1 VDNAVNSAVNK
12 QKIINMSP
20 VLSLNTDKLTSL
32 YNKSIDIV
40 LATYNG
46 QEYIK
51 EQIDSI
57 LSNEGYKKLV
67 KRFIIIDDSSTDN
80 TLELITQY
88 ASQHIEIEAY
98 QNTSQLGVIKNFE
111 KGMSYT
117 TSQYIM
123 LSDQDD
129 VWLPSKITKNLT
141 AIHYLEKKQ
150 SQNPCL
156 VFSDKE
162 VVNASL
168 NRIHASYFQLK
179 KIPTQWHEN
188 LDNLLQQNMISGCTM
203 LFNRALLEKALPIPH
218 NCFMHDWWLVLFA
231 KAYGDIALINEPL
244 VKYRQHAHN
253 QIGVGTVSW
262 WKRLMNMYSLINNFQ
277 KKYLKIINQAQLFY
291 KQVTSDLSDYQV
303 IEQDF
308 VIKNIPEMSKK
319 QRIKAWKNKDI
330 TRSRTSSRLLV
341 LFLLVTLPVERSIQN
356 AKP

>member
-1 VDNAVNSAVNK
+1 
-12 QKIINMSP
+12 MSP
-20 VLSLNTDKLTSL
+20 VLSLNTIKLSSL

-46 QEYIK
+46 QEYIQ

-57 LSNEGYKKLV
+57 INNEDYQQFV
-67 KRFIIIDDSSTDN
+67 KRFIIIDDCSTDN

-88 ASQHIEIEAY
+88 ANLHSEIEVY
-98 QNTSQLGVIKNFE
+98 QNSSQLGVIKNFE
-111 KGMSYT
+111 KGMNYT
-117 TSQYIM
+117 TSEYIM

-129 VWLPSKITKNLT
+129 VWLSSKIIKSL
-141 AIHYLEKKQ
+141 AAMLHLEK
-150 SQNPCL
+150 SQPEQPCL

-179 KIPTQWHEN
+179 KIPPQWYEN

-231 KAYGDIALINEPL
+231 KAYGEIALINEPL

-253 QIGVGTVSW
+253 QIGVGAVSW
-262 WKRLMNMYSLINNFQ
+262 WKRLINIVSLVNKFQ
-277 KKYLKIINQAQLFY
+277 NRYLKIITQAQLFY
-291 KQVTSDLSDYQV
+291 KQAALDLPDYKV
-303 IEQDF
+303 VEQDF
-308 VIKNIPEMSKK
+308 VIKNILNMSKK
-319 QRIKAWKNKDI
+319 QRIKAWKNKNI

-341 LFLLVTLPVERSIQN
+341 LFLLVRLPVETDNQSPER
-356 AKP
+356 

>member
-1 VDNAVNSAVNK
+1 
-12 QKIINMSP
+12 MSP
-20 VLSLNTDKLTSL
+20 VLSLNNVKLSAL
-32 YNKSIDIV
+32 YSKSIDIV

-46 QEYIK
+46 REFIQ

-57 LSNEGYKKLV
+57 LKNDGYQQYV
-67 KRFIIIDDSSTDN
+67 KRFIIIDDGSTDN
-80 TLELITQY
+80 TFKLITQY
-88 ASQHIEIEAY
+88 ANQHSEIEVY

-117 TSQYIM
+117 TSEYIM

-141 AIHYLEKKQ
+141 AMHDLEKDKTEQ
-150 SQNPCL
+150 PFL

-168 NRIHASYFQLK
+168 NRIHASYFELK
-179 KIPTQWHEN
+179 KIPPEWHEN

-231 KAYGDIALINEPL
+231 KAYGEIALINEPL

-262 WKRLMNMYSLINNFQ
+262 WKRIVNAVSLINNFQ
-277 KKYLKIINQAQLFY
+277 KKYIKIINQAQLFY
-291 KQVTSDLSDYQV
+291 KQVTRELSDYNV

-308 VIKNIPEMSKK
+308 VIKNILFMSKK
-319 QRIKAWKNKDI
+319 QRIKAWKDKDI
-330 TRSRTSSRLLV
+330 TRTSASSRLLI
-341 LFLLVTLPVERSIQN
+341 LFLLITLPVENKNENS
-356 AKP
+356 KV